1 MAAGDS
7 LSGQQFDPSAVNRV
21 QHVSPQ
27 WIMENMK
34 TSNAGPGKESWQQT
48 SDYIHK
54 NHFDQD
60 PEHWDEFR
68 QSVREKGVRKPIKTT
83 GDYVWD
89 GHHRVITAAEEG
101 VKTVPVRAMRK

>member
-54 NHFDQD
+54 NILTSTLSIGTSSSVCPREGCAQTHQD
-60 PEHWDEFR
+60 NWR
-68 QSVREKGVRKPIKTT
+68 LCL
-83 GDYVWD
+83 D